1 MIDEK
6 KLIED
11 LLHNDGIRF
20 ELKLHDFTPEGVGS
34 FLQEFIDNMKQG
46 FINLINA
53 QPKVSGVTEIEC
65 NKDCA
70 NCWKTKLVTQRWI
83 PVTESLPTE
92 SDGTVLVCHANISP
106 YNLTEHYVNAKH
118 DQRVVIGHYSQHSGR
133 WYGEMGGFL
142 NDVTHWMPLPK
153 PPKAGDGA

>member
-20 ELKLHDFTPEGVGS
+20 ALKLHDFTPEGVGS

-53 QPKVSGVTEIEC
+53 QPK
-65 NKDCA
+65 D
-70 NCWKTKLVTQRWI
+70 
-83 PVTESLPTE
+83 
-92 SDGTVLVCHANISP
+92 SDGGGWIHVSERLPDLIPCSAGTAYSEAVIVWTSGKKAMIAVWDGIDFLCAADYWEAWGENI
-106 YNLTEHYVNAKH
+106 
-118 DQRVVIGHYSQHSGR
+118 
-133 WYGEMGGFL
+133 
-142 NDVTHWMPLPK
+142 THWMPLPT